1 MTKIKIQKQLIKNVD
16 KTNKKYSIDSVLL
29 YFELGWAEMLFFFCF
44 IELFLN
50 HMFTIVVSIVS
61 LTYDA
66 SITVTL
72 KACVDK
78 SVNRQRAVILYGI
91 MYLSHM
97 V

>member
-1 MTKIKIQKQLIKNVD
+1 
-16 KTNKKYSIDSVLL
+16 
-29 YFELGWAEMLFFFCF
+29 
-44 IELFLN
+44 
-50 HMFTIVVSIVS
+50 MFTIVVSIVS

-78 SVNRQRAVILYGI
+78 SLNRQRAVILYGI

>member
-1 MTKIKIQKQLIKNVD
+1 
-16 KTNKKYSIDSVLL
+16 
-29 YFELGWAEMLFFFCF
+29 
-44 IELFLN
+44 
-50 HMFTIVVSIVS
+50 MFTIVVSIVS

-72 KACVDK
+72 KAFVDK

-91 MYLSHM
+91 MYLTHM

>member
-1 MTKIKIQKQLIKNVD
+1 
-16 KTNKKYSIDSVLL
+16 
-29 YFELGWAEMLFFFCF
+29 
-44 IELFLN
+44 
-50 HMFTIVVSIVS
+50 MFTIVVSIVS

-78 SVNRQRAVILYGI
+78 SLNRQRAVILYGI

-97 V
+97 VELHTMKIIAGQGAYNS

>member
-1 MTKIKIQKQLIKNVD
+1 MQINAIKNIQLIRFCYILNWD
-16 KTNKKYSIDSVLL
+16 
-29 YFELGWAEMLFFFCF
+29 ELKCCF